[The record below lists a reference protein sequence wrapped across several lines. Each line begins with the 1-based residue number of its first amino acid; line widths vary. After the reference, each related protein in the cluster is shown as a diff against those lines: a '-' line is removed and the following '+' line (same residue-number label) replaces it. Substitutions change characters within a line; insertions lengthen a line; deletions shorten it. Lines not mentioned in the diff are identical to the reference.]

1 MSAKKYSF
9 IKSILP
15 ENALNFSRRT
25 RYVCES
31 MIERI
36 YPQKIIL
43 PMKQHYGVDAIP
55 TVEPGDEVQIGQCV
69 GAPAPGTFSVP
80 VHSGI
85 SGKVTEIK
93 TITLPNGVT
102 TKAIVIES
110 DRKRTYHPSLRPR
123 QDLNVDASTAMGII
137 KSAGI
142 VGMGGEGIPTIAKI
156 NRAKKL
162 KVKELLVN
170 CLQSEPYATCDLHR
184 ICDTPDYIVMG
195 AVVVAGIL
203 GINKIRFLISS
214 DRKLELGY
222 LQNSID
228 GIKGDHPDLTFEVL
242 HFKERFP
249 QGHFRLI
256 ARALYSVELNENDTL
271 EESVGAVLF
280 NCSTLNAVW
289 EAVADNM
296 PFCSRIVSVSGDT
309 TDGHNVLVPIGTP
322 IRDVLSKMSPVF
334 SSCRIV
340 WGNAL
345 TGLSCTDLDTPIIKT
360 TSAITVIK
368 MLESP
373 KTPCIHCGMCYD
385 ACPMDITP
393 SICYKLI
400 DSGLD
405 TKAMLENAYKCI
417 ACGACSYVC
426 PAGLDLTGTIAS
438 FAAKIKKPSKTNKEL
453 SNNSR
458 TRFTMDKIDIGD
470 ASLLEAF
477 AENEDGFTE
486 DMIDEDTIVLP
497 FEGGKYV

>member
-1 MSAKKYSF
+1 MSPKKYSF
-9 IKSILP
+9 MKSIFS

-31 MIERI
+31 MTERV
-36 YPQKIIL
+36 YPSKIIL

-55 TVEPGDEVQIGQCV
+55 TVEPGDEVLIGQCV
-69 GAPAPGTFSVP
+69 GAPAPGAFSVP

-93 TITLPNGVT
+93 TITLPNGVS

-110 DRKRTYHPSLRPR
+110 DRKRTFHPSVRPR
-123 QDLNVDASTAMGII
+123 QDLNVDAKTSMGII
-137 KSAGI
+137 KNAGI
-142 VGMGGEGIPTIAKI
+142 VGMGGEGIPTVAKI

-184 ICDTPDYIVMG
+184 ICDNSDYIVMG
-195 AVVVAGIL
+195 AIVIASIL
-203 GINKIRFLISS
+203 GIKNIRFLISC
-214 DRKLELGY
+214 DRKLELGF

-228 GIKGDHPDLTFEVL
+228 SIKPDNPDLKFEVVK
-242 HFKERFP
+242 FKERFP

-256 ARALYSVELNENDTL
+256 ARALYSIELNENDTL

-289 EAVADNM
+289 EAIADNM
-296 PFCSRIVSVSGDT
+296 PFCSRVVTIAGDT
-309 TDGHNVLVPIGTP
+309 TDSHNVLVPIGTP

-385 ACPMDITP
+385 ACPIDVIP

-400 DSGLD
+400 KTGHEK
-405 TKAMLENAYKCI
+405 KALLENAHKCI

-426 PAGLDLTGTIAS
+426 PAGLDLTGTIAT
-438 FAAKIKKPSKTNKEL
+438 FAAQHKKKSPTNEAM

-470 ASLLEAF
+470 ASLLEAY
-477 AENEDGFTE
+477 AEDDDMYKEDI
-486 DMIDEDTIVLP
+486 IDEDTIVLP